1 MWYTYICIYIYLLF
15 FFFAPK
21 QHKHSQLT
29 NETNACVKWLVNT
42 VVWRRKEELTRV
54 RITGFTQKSPSESL
68 IFKRAE
74 HFSVMRFLR
83 RDITDQK
90 KKREENRGQ
99 TQQNSVSGDEE
110 APPELFHRS
119 EKKSI
124 KATEL
129 LLKGCALIAWT
140 LELDFPNAL
149 LDFRLCAPKK
159 KREKQNQSDC
169 VILGRAW
176 KSAAPTSARRKTVDH
191 VLGNNKKFFQSRWNR
206 QRLGAIPPT
215 SSRVQ
220 TPLGFKKGNLCVRKQ
235 NSLFQSSV

>member
-1 MWYTYICIYIYLLF
+1 M
-15 FFFAPK
+15 
-21 QHKHSQLT
+21 
-29 NETNACVKWLVNT
+29 
-42 VVWRRKEELTRV
+42 
-54 RITGFTQKSPSESL
+54 
-68 IFKRAE
+68 
-74 HFSVMRFLR
+74 
-83 RDITDQK
+83 
-90 KKREENRGQ
+90 
-99 TQQNSVSGDEE
+99 SGDEE

-149 LDFRLCAPKK
+149 LDFRLCDPPQK
-159 KREKQNQSDC
+159 NQSDC
-169 VILGRAW
+169 VILGRVW

-215 SSRVQ
+215 SSRAQLLWVSRRETFVWGNKTLCSSPQ
-220 TPLGFKKGNLCVRKQ
+220 FKPLGQFVEEGPFGNETVRVRRVSCSPLSKKFGESVNVSQWWASQHQHTL
-235 NSLFQSSV
+235 SL